1 MAFSDHQHD
10 AIVCDGDE
18 DGGEVGEG
26 GGLGAEDASAVERA
40 VARSAHLLGSLAA
53 VMPPGGARGESC
65 RPRVLC
71 L

>member
-18 DGGEVGEG
+18 DGGEG
-26 GGLGAEDASAVERA
+26 GGLEAQDASAVKRA

-53 VMPPGGARGESC
+53 VMPSRCEGA
-65 RPRVLC
+65 
-71 L
+71 